1 MLECTGFLRSYG
13 NVFHQLN
20 FLAGLSPAWLYAASL
35 PLQEEMLLQFTKA
48 GKCAGITTIIMVV
61 LHSLVDFGLQI
72 PRMRME
78 NIR

>member
-1 MLECTGFLRSYG
+1 M
-13 NVFHQLN
+13 
-20 FLAGLSPAWLYAASL
+20 
-35 PLQEEMLLQFTKA
+35 QEEMLIQFTKA